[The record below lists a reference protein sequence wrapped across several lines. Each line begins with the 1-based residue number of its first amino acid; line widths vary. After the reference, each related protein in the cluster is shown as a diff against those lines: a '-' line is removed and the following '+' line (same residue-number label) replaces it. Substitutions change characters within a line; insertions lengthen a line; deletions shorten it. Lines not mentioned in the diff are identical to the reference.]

1 MSTHSDTDVLSAV
14 QRGDLNWLEK
24 YTSENEVDWRT
35 CIHRKSG
42 DTALHIAAVA
52 GCTQIMSWLLANG
65 CDVCLEKQNMDGK
78 RPLHSAAQAMHFP
91 IVKILLD
98 HGATVDPIKR
108 GDWTPLMLACA
119 KRCLKV
125 IQLLVEHGA
134 NLRWVN
140 KDGWTSFLI
149 ACREGFECI
158 VNYLLDVDSSLW
170 NTVSNNGRTPLH
182 TAAMHGHESVVKILL
197 HRGNYKKD
205 EDDACGNTPLMEAF
219 RMGHLNIARLLIIE
233 HGTDIKVR
241 DKTGRTAF
249 HIAAE
254 AGQLESVKTLIETY
268 GVDVNLL
275 SDAGSSAV
283 HCAAREGQ
291 TEVVVFL
298 IKMGCKVSIKD
309 NNGRTA
315 LWMACASRKNTCA
328 KKLVDFG
335 AQDIADNKGISP
347 SQLMPIY
354 HLSPVTLPNTED
366 LFSTS

>member
-98 HGATVDPIKR
+98 H
-108 GDWTPLMLACA
+108 
-119 KRCLKV
+119 
-125 IQLLVEHGA
+125 
-134 NLRWVN
+134 
-140 KDGWTSFLI
+140 
-149 ACREGFECI
+149 
-158 VNYLLDVDSSLW
+158 
-170 NTVSNNGRTPLH
+170 
-182 TAAMHGHESVVKILL
+182 AMHGHESVVKILL